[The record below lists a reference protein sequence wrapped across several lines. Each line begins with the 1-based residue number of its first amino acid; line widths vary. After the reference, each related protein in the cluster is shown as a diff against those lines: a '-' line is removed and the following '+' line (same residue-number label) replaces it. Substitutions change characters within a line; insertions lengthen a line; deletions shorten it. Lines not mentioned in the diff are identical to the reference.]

1 MAFSKPFYIKT
12 RDCPKKVST
21 AAICKACERIS
32 GSKSMK
38 AAMWDKGVWK
48 LNAATDEA
56 RATLLS
62 AGFIDMGGYVVRL
75 FGDNPYITIDKDGKP
90 IPSTKLVVDGI
101 PVEMDGEVISRFL
114 SKIGIN
120 TRSKLHYENA
130 WDADTKTLSEWLTGK
145 RFVYID
151 LPEKELKKDF
161 KLGEFDVKLYY
172 KEMEKETPRCKR
184 CFGPH
189 WTNTC
194 KEEEKCL
201 DCLLPGHRRG
211 DPTCPKV
218 IKEFGPHDDQNT
230 DDANSKKEG
239 DGPHDDENVD
249 EANSKN
255 EGDGPHDDENDNA
268 NSENEGDDP
277 NVSDAY
283 MSADEQEENAAETED
298 ERDTEDIETEEKDDV
313 NPNGTKENDAETPK
327 VSGAAAQPA
336 GAEGGQNEVNNGDK
350 AKNVDK
356 SKKDKPEAVAVNPE
370 QKKSAKSKSAK
381 NKQIQ
386 QNSKTQVG
394 KTVPSS
400 AGNKPT
406 ETTATANQERGRAQ
420 EKIDK
425 FVQKTDRSVSKRRAS
440 KSPKHGSLDSKLRR
454 HSVATDLSLAK
465 KNETKKK

>member
-62 AGFIDMGGYVVRL
+62 AGFIDMGGSVVRL
-75 FGDNPYITIDKDGKP
+75 YGDNPYITIDKDGKP

-101 PVEMDGEVISRFL
+101 PVEVDGEVICRFL
-114 SKIGIN
+114 SQLGIN
-120 TRSKLHYENA
+120 LRSKLHFENA
-130 WDADTKTLSEWLTGK
+130 WDADTKTISEWLTGK

-151 LPEKELKKDF
+151 LPEEELKKDF
-161 KLGEFDVKLYY
+161 KLGDFDVKLYY
-172 KEMEKETPRCKR
+172 KEMTKETPRCKR

-194 KEEEKCL
+194 TEEEKCL

-218 IKEFGPHDDQNT
+218 IKEFGPSDEKNDD
-230 DDANSKKEG
+230 D
-239 DGPHDDENVD
+239 
-249 EANSKN
+249 ANSKN
-255 EGDGPHDDENDNA
+255 EGDGPHDDENGDNA
-268 NSENEGDDP
+268 NPENEDDDL

-283 MSADEQEENAAETED
+283 MSADEQEDSEAETED
-298 ERDTEDIETEEKDDV
+298 ERDAEDIETEEKDDA
-313 NPNGTKENDAETPK
+313 NPDGTKENDAETPK

-336 GAEGGQNEVNNGDK
+336 GAEGGQNEVNNGDN

-356 SKKDKPEAVAVNPE
+356 SKKDKPEAVKSE
-370 QKKSAKSKSAK
+370 QKKSAKGKAPK
-381 NKQIQ
+381 NKQVQ

-394 KTVPSS
+394 KTVPGSS
-400 AGNKPT
+400 GDKPK
-406 ETTATANQERGRAQ
+406 ETTPTSQQERGRAQ

-425 FVQKTDRSVSKRRAS
+425 FVQKTNRSVSKRRAS

-465 KNETKKK
+465 KNEMKKK